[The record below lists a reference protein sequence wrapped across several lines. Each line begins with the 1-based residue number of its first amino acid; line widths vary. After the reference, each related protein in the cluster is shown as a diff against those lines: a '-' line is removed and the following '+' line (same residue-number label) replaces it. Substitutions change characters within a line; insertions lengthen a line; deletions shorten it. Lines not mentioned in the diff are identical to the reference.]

1 MVKGRGCG
9 LPLNSSGA
17 WVFCGISLGMFSF
30 YVCLLACG
38 IQGKGWNEVRGLLRK
53 DCELVGHKVR
63 FAVKVK
69 MRGLKSDSFVPN

>member
-1 MVKGRGCG
+1 
-9 LPLNSSGA
+9 
-17 WVFCGISLGMFSF
+17 MF
-30 YVCLLACG
+30 CLLACG

-69 MRGLKSDSFVPN
+69 MRGLKSDSFVRN